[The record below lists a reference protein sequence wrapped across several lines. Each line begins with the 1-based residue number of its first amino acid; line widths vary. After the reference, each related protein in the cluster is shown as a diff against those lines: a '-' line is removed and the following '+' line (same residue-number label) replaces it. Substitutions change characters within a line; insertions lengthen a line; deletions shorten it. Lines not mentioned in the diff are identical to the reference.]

1 MIQSPEILTKIQGL
15 MKEKKISDFGFE
27 EARQQIKD
35 FDTFWQKLKL
45 TEQQRIAELLV
56 KRVFVNTDEVKIDL
70 RLDGFLTLINQY
82 KKGDGDAV
90 PPARGRKHP
99 QHSDARV
106 LQAA

>member
-1 MIQSPEILTKIQGL
+1 

-35 FDTFWQKLKL
+35 FDAFWQNLKL
-45 TEQQRIAELLV
+45 SEQQRIAELLV